1 MFWQWLGKSKSPD
14 SKSSSLRRA
23 RPLQLENH
31 YYNPVLRIATGAE
44 SDQLWA
50 DTMGQY
56 RPVGK
61 AKRRRKGNK

>member
-1 MFWQWLGKSKSPD
+1 M
-14 SKSSSLRRA
+14 
-23 RPLQLENH
+23 QLENH